1 MSVAGDNR
9 IIAFASVISAVRS
22 DTADLLIWANLPQ
35 KIWQNWRI
43 ANVAACHLDR
53 PYFQRFLVDTD
64 VYFAP
69 QAALGATMLAC
80 VPLAFTFSLYAG
92 AINKK
97 VKWAP

>member
-1 MSVAGDNR
+1 MQT
-9 IIAFASVISAVRS
+9 VRG
-22 DTADLLIWANLPQ
+22 
-35 KIWQNWRI
+35 

-53 PYFQRFLVDTD
+53 PYFQRFLVDTPSHRLLCKRLPGNGC
-64 VYFAP
+64 VFAP